1 MKRVLLI
8 VGLFLIASFTFMPRV
23 RADTEDNFPSSETA
37 TKGNANGAAF
47 PGSIQTSDDSYRN
60 LNEGNQA
67 PNDINVWV
75 HPIAGTSSYFN
86 TWDSLVGDGVS
97 NCAATTHYGCVDED
111 PNDGVTTYV
120 ATATGSEK
128 ESHLMEDVTIT
139 AGFSDIDVTAEMYCR
154 KSAPQ
159 GGGQVALFIRETDG
173 TPTEVSDAAFTCPQ
187 TTFTVDTFFRELAP
201 GGAEWTAAE
210 INAMECGY
218 SSGTD
223 VSPQPHMTSVRCNVV
238 VTYPADYEVEIKYD
252 WTGVST
258 TGNSWTLVTE
268 CKRTTNPENIL
279 VQVLTPPSTWNT
291 RYTCDQDT
299 DTTYNTY
306 ALDSNELNSGSPSVR
321 FLGSSES
328 GDSASSIWDIDV
340 LKIVRDFT
348 PSNSPPTITIY
359 GVSPSSGPRDTEFS
373 YFSTYTDS
381 DNDAPTYMNI
391 EHDAPT
397 QNHTMNENN
406 TGDTTYTDGKA
417 YYFDETPSTFCP
429 GSISFFFSTS
439 DGTASIRT
447 TPSGSFTVTNT
458 VPVITN
464 EGGAPVSVVHGNT
477 YSYDFEADDLD
488 VPTCQTLS
496 WSKVSGPSWLSVSSG
511 TGVLSG
517 LAPDDTSQGGS
528 ITVRASDGTG
538 QDDFGFTITITNSDP
553 SFTSGVQSSE
563 NADNGT
569 AYTHDYNAVDTDPND
584 DLYYTM
590 ETNNSNLQIGGTNGT
605 VWGFLSIIGT
615 FYVNVTVHD
624 QAIPNGTDSNNYTLI
639 VSDPPFIVNARFQ
652 SWVLF
657 GIVLVASLGVGGYA
671 FMERRKREDE
681 EWR

>member
-1 MKRVLLI
+1 MKRVILI

-23 RADTEDNFPSSETA
+23 RADVEDNFPSSETA

-47 PGSIQTSDDSYRN
+47 PGSIQTSDNSYRN

-75 HPIAGTSSYFN
+75 HPIAGASSYFN
-86 TWDSLVGDGVS
+86 MWDSLVGDGVS
-97 NCAATTHYGCVDED
+97 NCAATTHYGCVDDD
-111 PNDGVTTYV
+111 PNDGATTYV

-154 KSAPQ
+154 KSAAQ
-159 GGGQVALFIRETDG
+159 AGGQVSLLIRETDG
-173 TPTEVSDAAFTCPQ
+173 TATEVLDAAFTCPQ

-218 SSGTD
+218 SSNTD
-223 VSPQPHMTSVRCNVV
+223 INPQPHVTSVRCNVV
-238 VTYPADYEVEIKYD
+238 VTYPADYEVEIEYD

-306 ALDSNELNSGSPSVR
+306 GLDSNELNSGSPSVR

-348 PSNSPPTITIY
+348 PSNSPPTITVY
-359 GVSPSSGPRDTEFS
+359 GVTPSSGPRDTEFS
-373 YFSTYTDS
+373 YFATYTDS
-381 DNDAPTYMNI
+381 DNDAPTYMSI

-464 EGGAPVSVVHGNT
+464 EGGAPVTVIHGNT
-477 YSYDFEADDLD
+477 YSYDFEANDLD

-563 NADNGT
+563 VADNDT

-590 ETNNSNLQIGGTNGT
+590 ETNNSNLQIGATNGT
-605 VWGFLSIIGT
+605 VWGFLSIVGT

-624 QAIPNGTDSNNYTLI
+624 VAIPNGTESNNYTLT
-639 VSDPPFIVNARFQ
+639 VSDPPLIVDARFQ
-652 SWVLF
+652 SWALF
-657 GIVLVASLGVGGYA
+657 ALILGASLAVGGYA
-671 FMERRKREDE
+671 FMERRKRGDE